1 MMLLWTYGITLG
13 TTALTLAAST
23 GQRDRV
29 ERLFRSAEIQRS
41 SSEKDQLLT
50 KERERITREMH
61 DGLGSQLVSTLSM
74 VERGLGSQ
82 AHVAESLRRA
92 LDDMRIMIDS
102 LDPNTTDFATS
113 LGKLRARLELLL
125 RRNAAMETA

>member
-29 ERLFRSAEIQRS
+29 ERLFRSAEIQRR